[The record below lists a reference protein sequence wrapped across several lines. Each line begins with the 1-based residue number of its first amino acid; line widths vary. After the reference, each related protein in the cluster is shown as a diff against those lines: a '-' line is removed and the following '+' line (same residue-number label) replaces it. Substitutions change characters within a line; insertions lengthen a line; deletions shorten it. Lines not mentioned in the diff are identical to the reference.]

1 MTEQYNPAW
10 PGSYAHISYGLPFT
24 VACAKHVTDTFKA
37 SRIYILAS
45 GSLSRN
51 TSHVR
56 DLEEALSGK
65 VVGTTNGMKS
75 HTLWSE
81 VLSSTAAARAAEADL
96 IVTLGA
102 GTLTDAA
109 KIITLALANDA
120 TTFADLDRLKSGVE
134 GKYAPR
140 PDLNAPTVPI
150 ISVPT
155 SLSGGEY
162 ARTGGGTNDDSRR
175 KFSFGGPT
183 KGPALVVLDPDLTAD
198 TPEFI
203 WLSTGVRAID
213 HCVEIMCSLSAT
225 DESDRD
231 ASSGL
236 KLLVPGLLRC
246 KRNSKQDRGGSK
258 GNPDGN
264 EGRMQCMLGVVE
276 AMKGIHLHGVP
287 TGASHGIGHQLGP
300 LGVSHGETSCVI
312 LPYVCKFNASVN
324 GKQQAKVREV
334 LWGEEVV
341 QEVLQGRGLAK
352 QSADLGDMLLAIFRE
367 LGMPTTLKDVHVGR
381 DKLDSLAE
389 NSMKDYAAQTNPI
402 PLRDKKQ
409 VLEILELALG

>member
-1 MTEQYNPAW
+1 MQAW

-24 VACAKHVTDTFKA
+24 VACAKHVTNTFKA

-56 DLEEALSGK
+56 DLEKALSGK
-65 VVGTTNGMKS
+65 VVGITNGMKS

-81 VLSSTAAARAAEADL
+81 VLSSTEAARAANADL
-96 IVTLGA
+96 IITLGA

-109 KIITLALANDA
+109 KIITLALANNA
-120 TTFADLDRLKSGVE
+120 TTFADLDRLRSGAE

-140 PDLNAPTVPI
+140 HDLKAPTVPI
-150 ISVPT
+150 VSVPT

-162 ARTGGGTNDDSRR
+162 ARTGGGTNDESRR

-183 KGPALVVLDPDLTAD
+183 KGPALVLLDPDLTAD

-225 DESDRD
+225 EKSDQD

-236 KLLVPGLLRC
+236 RRLVPGLLRC
-246 KRNSKQDRGGSK
+246 KRAADQDGGGSK
-258 GNPDGN
+258 RDADGN
-264 EGRMQCMLGVVE
+264 EGRMQCMLGVVD
-276 AMKGIHLHGVP
+276 AMKGIHLHGIP

-300 LGVSHGETSCVI
+300 LGVSHGETSCVM

-324 GKQQAKVREV
+324 EKQQGMVRDV
-334 LWGEEVV
+334 LWGEQVV
-341 QEVLQGRGLAK
+341 KEVLQRRGLEK
-352 QSADLGDMLLAIFRE
+352 QSADLGDVLLAIFRE
-367 LGMPTTLKDVHVGR
+367 LGMPTTLKEVNVGR
-381 DKLDSLAE
+381 YKLDNLAE
-389 NSMKDYAAQTNPI
+389 NSVKDHAAETNPI